1 MTKKAKTIA
10 RKIAQTPQETTLGA
24 TPLAQF
30 IPKPL
35 KVLITRPEAKA
46 QQLASLLNDQGITNT
61 CQALFDYQAYAST
74 QETNTALKSADIL
87 IFVGVAAVEFSH
99 ASSPFPVNSLRQKTS
114 QLFFAVGNATKQALM
129 AIGITQVLS
138 PPPQQEHSEGLLNL
152 AELADVN
159 DKKVVIFRGN
169 GGREHI
175 ANSLVLRGAKVS
187 YVESYQRV
195 WRTLPINIAQQWRA
209 QQINCIVIT
218 SNDILLAL
226 IKYLA
231 STTENTDNY
240 WQTQCLWLVVS
251 DRIEKSAKALGLT
264 QVINSHSASSQ
275 KISDRLQALACKHQ
289 VNNDGI

>member
-1 MTKKAKTIA
+1 MTKRAKTIA
-10 RKIAQTPQETTLGA
+10 RKIANMPQEPALGA
-24 TPLAQF
+24 TSPTQF
-30 IPKPL
+30 ISKPL

-46 QQLASLLNDQGITNT
+46 QQLASLLNEQDIANT
-61 CQALFDYQAYAST
+61 RQALFDYQAYAKSD
-74 QETNTALKSADIL
+74 EINCALKSADIL
-87 IFVGVAAVEFSH
+87 IFVSVAAVEFAH

-114 QLFFAVGNATKQALM
+114 QLFFAVGNATKQALI
-129 AIGITQVLS
+129 AIGITQVLA
-138 PPPQQEHSEGLLNL
+138 PPLQQEHSEGLLNL
-152 AELADVN
+152 AELADIS

-175 ANSLVLRGAKVS
+175 ANSLVQRGAKVS

-251 DRIEKSAKALGLT
+251 DRIEKNAKALGLT
-264 QVINSHSASSQ
+264 RVINAHSASSQ
-275 KISDRLQALACKHQ
+275 RLCETLQKISCS
-289 VNNDGI
+289 

>member
-1 MTKKAKTIA
+1 MTKKAKKIA
-10 RKIAQTPQETTLGA
+10 RKIAKLPQENSLKA
-24 TPLAQF
+24 TPPAQF
-30 IPKPL
+30 ISKPL
-35 KVLITRPEAKA
+35 KVLITRPKAKA
-46 QQLASLLNDQGITNT
+46 LQLASLLNEHDINNISQT
-61 CQALFDYQAYAST
+61 LFDYQAYAST
-74 QETNTALKSADIL
+74 TETNTALKSADIL
-87 IFVGVAAVEFSH
+87 IFVSAAAVEFAH
-99 ASSPFPVNSLRQKTS
+99 ASAPFPINSLRKKS
-114 QLFFAVGNATKQALM
+114 LQLFFAVGNATKQALL

-138 PPPQQEHSEGLLNL
+138 PPPQQEHSEGLLKL
-152 AELADVN
+152 PELADVN

-175 ANSLVLRGAKVS
+175 ANNLIQRGAKVS

-240 WQTQCLWLVVS
+240 WKTQCLWLVVS

-264 QVINSHSASSQ
+264 RVINSHSASSQ
-275 KISDRLQALACKHQ
+275 ILYETLQKISCS
-289 VNNDGI
+289 